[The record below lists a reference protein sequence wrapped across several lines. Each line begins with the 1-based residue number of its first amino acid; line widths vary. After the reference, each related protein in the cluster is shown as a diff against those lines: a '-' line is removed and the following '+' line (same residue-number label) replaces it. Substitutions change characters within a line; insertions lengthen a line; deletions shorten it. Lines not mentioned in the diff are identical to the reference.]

1 MTADYL
7 LLASTMPDDLWS
19 LLIDHERQPSNHVSM
34 PRLLPSLDG
43 SSAFQGLRTRLRA
56 GSDVRHAIAVYTTA
70 EVGTRATTI
79 SLAFDASKT
88 VLLPDTCQTSLL
100 SCISLQASHARLLRQ
115 QANNSNSNSKSQQ
128 QLSKPPTHHTHG
140 CVRSHDHLSH
150 VAAGTPL
157 TRPSLTSIPASLCD
171 CARSG
176 HLPRV
181 TLSNRTTLHVI

>member
-1 MTADYL
+1 MSADEL
-7 LLASTMPDDLWS
+7 LLSSTLPDDQWS
-19 LLIDHERQPSNHVSM
+19 LLTNHERHSSNHVSM

-100 SCISLQASHARLLRQ
+100 SCISLQASHALRLRQ
-115 QANNSNSNSKSQQ
+115 QANNSNSDSNSSANRRRITHTGASDLMITCLMSQQ
-128 QLSKPPTHHTHG
+128 AH
-140 CVRSHDHLSH
+140 RSLDH
-150 VAAGTPL
+150 
-157 TRPSLTSIPASLCD
+157 R
-171 CARSG
+171 
-176 HLPRV
+176 
-181 TLSNRTTLHVI
+181 